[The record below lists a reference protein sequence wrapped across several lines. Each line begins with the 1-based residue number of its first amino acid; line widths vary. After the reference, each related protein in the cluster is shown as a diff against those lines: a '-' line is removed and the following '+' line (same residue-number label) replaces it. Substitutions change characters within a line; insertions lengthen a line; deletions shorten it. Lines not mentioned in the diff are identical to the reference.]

1 MTTMTRFVRFVFFGI
16 VVRGAILL
24 GLGLTV
30 RHRELLPTKGP
41 AIIAANHNS
50 HLDSL
55 ALMSL
60 MPLSLLPKL
69 RPVAAADYF
78 LSGKVRSWFARDI
91 VGIIPL
97 MRVQSGRGANP
108 LAALEEALDRG
119 EILIL
124 FPEGSRGE
132 PEALG
137 RFKTGV
143 GQLAALRP
151 EVPVVPVYMHG
162 FGKALPRG
170 SSLLVPFN
178 CTVSVGEALHGRE
191 FLGREFSGAQSE
203 GAHTRRAFM
212 TAYEAR
218 MAALA
223 AAETV
228 PDWD

>member
-1 MTTMTRFVRFVFFGI
+1 MTVVLRFLFFGI
-16 VVRGAILL
+16 LVRGVILF

-30 RHRELLPTKGP
+30 RHRARLPRKGP

-50 HLDSL
+50 HLDTL

-78 LSGKVRSWFARDI
+78 LSGRVRGWFAQNI
-91 VGIIPL
+91 VGILPL
-97 MRVQSGRGANP
+97 ARSGPQKGANP
-108 LAALEEALDRG
+108 LAVLEDALDRG

-143 GQLAALRP
+143 GQLAAVRP
-151 EVPVVPVYMHG
+151 GVPVIPVYLHG

-170 SSLLVPFN
+170 SSLFVPFN
-178 CTVSVGEALHGRE
+178 CTVSVGEALKGRE
-191 FLGREFSGAQSE
+191 FE

-212 TAYEAR
+212 AAYEAR
-218 MAALA
+218 MAELA
-223 AAETV
+223 EAETV
-228 PDWD
+228 PAWD

>member
-1 MTTMTRFVRFVFFGI
+1 MSAMNRFTRFLFFGV
-16 VVRGAILL
+16 VVRGVILL

-30 RHRELLPTKGP
+30 RNRHRLPQKGP

-50 HLDSL
+50 HLDTL

-60 MPLSLLPKL
+60 MPLQLLSKL

-78 LSGKVRSWFARDI
+78 LSGKVRSWFAQEI

-97 MRVQSGRGANP
+97 KRSQRRREDSP
-108 LAALEEALDRG
+108 LAALEAALDRG

-137 RFKTGV
+137 RFKSGV
-143 GQLAALRP
+143 GQLAASRP
-151 EVPVVPVYMHG
+151 DVPVVPVYMHG

-178 CTVSVGEALHGRE
+178 CTVSIGEALLAAE
-191 FLGREFSGAQSE
+191 SE
-203 GAHTRRAFM
+203 GAQARREFMAIYEASM
-212 TAYEAR
+212 TA
-218 MAALA
+218 LA
-223 AAETV
+223 EAETI
-228 PDWD
+228 PDLD

>member
-1 MTTMTRFVRFVFFGI
+1 MTVMTRVLRFLFFGV

-30 RHRELLPTKGP
+30 RHRERLPTRGP

-50 HLDSL
+50 HLDTL

-78 LSGKVRSWFARDI
+78 LSGKVRSWFARDV

-97 MRVQSGRGANP
+97 ERAKVRKGADP

-143 GQLAALRP
+143 GQLAVSRP
-151 EVPVVPVYMHG
+151 GVPVVPVYMHG

-178 CTVSVGEALHGRE
+178 CTVSVGEALFGGE
-191 FLGREFSGAQSE
+191 FDGAQS
-203 GAHTRRAFM
+203 RREFM
-212 TAYEAR
+212 TAYEES
-218 MAALA
+218 MSTLA
-223 AAETV
+223 SAETV

>member
-1 MTTMTRFVRFVFFGI
+1 MTLLLRFLFFGI
-16 VVRGAILL
+16 LVRGVILF

-30 RHRELLPTKGP
+30 RHRELLPGNGP

-50 HLDSL
+50 HLDTL

-78 LSGKVRSWFARDI
+78 LSGRVRGWFARNI
-91 VGIIPL
+91 IGILPL
-97 MRVQSGRGANP
+97 ERSGARKGSDA
-108 LAALEEALDRG
+108 LAALGEALDRG

-137 RFKTGV
+137 RFKAGV

-151 EVPVVPVYMHG
+151 DVPVIPVYLHG

-178 CTVSVGEALHGRE
+178 CTVSVGEALRGQD
-191 FLGREFSGAQSE
+191 FE
-203 GAHTRRAFM
+203 GGHTRRAFM
-212 TAYEAR
+212 AAYEAR
-218 MAALA
+218 MTALA
-223 AAETV
+223 EAETV
-228 PDWD
+228 PAWD

>member
-1 MTTMTRFVRFVFFGI
+1 MTRFLRFLFFGI
-16 VVRGAILL
+16 VVRGVILL

-30 RHRELLPTKGP
+30 RHRDRLPKAGP
-41 AIIAANHNS
+41 AIVAANHNS
-50 HLDSL
+50 HLDTL

-60 MPLSLLPKL
+60 MALPLLPKL

-78 LSGKVRSWFARDI
+78 LSGKARSWFARGI
-91 VGIIPL
+91 IGIIPL
-97 MRVQSGRGANP
+97 KRTHARKGSNP
-108 LAALEEALDRG
+108 LAELEEALNRG
-119 EILIL
+119 DILIL

-143 GQLAALRP
+143 GHLAASHP
-151 EVPVVPVYMHG
+151 DVPVIPVYMHG

-178 CTVSVGEALHGRE
+178 CTVSVGEALRGRD
-191 FLGREFSGAQSE
+191 FDGARIR
-203 GAHTRRAFM
+203 HDFM

-218 MAALA
+218 MSSLA
-223 AAETV
+223 EAETV
-228 PDWD
+228 PAWD

>member
-1 MTTMTRFVRFVFFGI
+1 MTRFLRFLFFG
-16 VVRGAILL
+16 VLVRGVILL

-30 RHRELLPTKGP
+30 RHRDRLPRKGP

-50 HLDSL
+50 HLDTL

-60 MPLSLLPKL
+60 LPLQLLPKL

-78 LSGKVRSWFARDI
+78 LSGKIRSWFARDI

-97 MRVQSGRGANP
+97 TRAQTRKDANP
-108 LAALEEALDRG
+108 LADLAAALDRG

-137 RFKTGV
+137 RFKTGL
-143 GQLAALRP
+143 GQLAATCP
-151 EVPVVPVYMHG
+151 GVPVTPVYMHG

-178 CTVSVGEALHGRE
+178 CTVSVGEALYGRDFVGSE
-191 FLGREFSGAQSE
+191 QAGAQ
-203 GAHTRRAFM
+203 ARRAFM
-212 TAYEAR
+212 SAYEAR
-218 MAALA
+218 ISDLA

>member
-1 MTTMTRFVRFVFFGI
+1 MTALTRLARLLFFGV
-16 VVRGAILL
+16 VVRGVILL

-30 RHRELLPTKGP
+30 RHRERLPQKGP
-41 AIIAANHNS
+41 AILAANHNS
-50 HLDSL
+50 HLDTL

-78 LSGKVRSWFARDI
+78 LAGRLRSWFARDI

-97 MRVQSGRGANP
+97 ERAQVRKGANP
-108 LAALEEALDRG
+108 LAELEAALDRG

-137 RFKTGV
+137 RFKKGI
-143 GQLAALRP
+143 GHLAAARP
-151 EVPVVPVYMHG
+151 DVPIVPIYMHG

-170 SSLLVPFN
+170 SSVLVPFN
-178 CTVSVGEALHGRE
+178 CTVSVGEALHGAGSR
-191 FLGREFSGAQSE
+191 
-203 GAHTRRAFM
+203 HDFM
-212 TAYEAR
+212 EAYEER
-218 MAALA
+218 MAGLVD
-223 AAETV
+223 AETV

>member
-1 MTTMTRFVRFVFFGI
+1 MTVMTRILRFLFFGV

-30 RHRELLPTKGP
+30 RHRERLPTKGP

-50 HLDSL
+50 HLDTL

-78 LSGKVRSWFARDI
+78 LSGKVRSWFARDV

-97 MRVQSGRGANP
+97 ERAKVRKGADP
-108 LAALEEALDRG
+108 LAALEEAFDRG

-143 GQLAALRP
+143 GQLAVSRP
-151 EVPVVPVYMHG
+151 GVPVVPVYMHG

-178 CTVSVGEALHGRE
+178 CTVSVGEALFGGE
-191 FLGREFSGAQSE
+191 FDGAQS
-203 GAHTRRAFM
+203 RREFM